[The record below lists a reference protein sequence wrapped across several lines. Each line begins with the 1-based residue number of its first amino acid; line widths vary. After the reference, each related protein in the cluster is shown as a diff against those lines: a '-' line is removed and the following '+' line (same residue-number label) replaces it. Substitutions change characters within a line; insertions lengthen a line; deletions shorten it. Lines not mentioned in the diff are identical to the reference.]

1 VVGEVAP
8 VTRAPL
14 TRASVAGG
22 SVARGP
28 LVVVG
33 DALLD
38 RDLDG
43 RAERLAPDAPVPVV
57 DDPAERRRPG
67 GAALAATLAA
77 TLDRRAVVLITALA
91 GDEAGGSL
99 RGLLELAGV
108 EVVDLGLDGQTPEKI
123 RVRAQGR
130 SLLRLDRATRPGV
143 VGPLDRAGRRALAG
157 AGAVLVADYGR
168 GVAAEPG
175 VRGALAALPSRR
187 PLVWDPHPRG
197 PAPVPG
203 ARLATPN
210 RAEAAGFVA
219 EVPGDGLAAV
229 TARARRLAERWRAA
243 GVAVTLGPGGAL
255 LVEGAGAPLVVPA
268 PAATSGDPCGAGDR
282 FSATAAGLLAD
293 GALPSEAVAGAV
305 AAATAFVA
313 AGGAATVH
321 LSPTLATAPRAPGA
335 ARITR
340 PAPGTRPARGTPAY
354 GTPTPGTPGS
364 PEPHLPVPGPP
375 VGEATPTP
383 EGGAPAVH
391 NPHTH
396 NPYTDRPPADPFPID
411 PSLTNPSLT
420 NPSLTNPSLTN
431 PPLTNPPLTNPPL
444 TNPPLTNPPLTNPP
458 LTNPPVPDPP
468 PADSPL
474 LDLRPGDPT
483 PGGGSPIDRALGL
496 IAAVR
501 AMGGTVVATGGCFD
515 LLHAGHV
522 ATLRAARALG
532 DCLVVC
538 LNSDDSVRRLKGP
551 ERPLVPEADRVAV
564 LEALGCVDV
573 VVPFDERTP
582 EAVLRRLRPDVFAK
596 GGDYALTDLPEA
608 ALLSTWGGQAVVLP
622 YLEGRSTTQLM
633 KEVVRR
639 DSH

>member
-1 VVGEVAP
+1 VAA
-8 VTRAPL
+8 VT
-14 TRASVAGG
+14 
-22 SVARGP
+22 RGP

-38 RDLDG
+38 VDLDG

-57 DDPAERRRPG
+57 DDPAEWRRPG

-77 TLDRRAVVLITALA
+77 TLDGRAVVLVTALA
-91 GDEAGGSL
+91 GDEAGASL
-99 RGLLELAGV
+99 RGLLEAAGV
-108 EVVDLGLDGQTPEKI
+108 EVVDLGLAGPTPEKI

-130 SLLRLDRATRPGV
+130 SLLRLDRAARPGR

-157 AGAVLVADYGR
+157 DGAVLVADYGR

-175 VRGALAALPSRR
+175 VRAALAALPSRR

-197 PAPVPG
+197 PVPVPG

-210 RAEAAGFVA
+210 RAEAAGFLP

-229 TARARRLAERWRAA
+229 TARARRLAERWTAA

-255 LVEGAGAPLVVPA
+255 LAEGAGAPLVVPA
-268 PAATSGDPCGAGDR
+268 PVATTGDPCGAGDR
-282 FSATAAGLLAD
+282 FSATAAGLLGD

-321 LSPTLATAPRAPGA
+321 LSPT
-335 ARITR
+335 
-340 PAPGTRPARGTPAY
+340 TPA
-354 GTPTPGTPGS
+354 TS
-364 PEPHLPVPGPP
+364 P
-375 VGEATPTP
+375 
-383 EGGAPAVH
+383 
-391 NPHTH
+391 
-396 NPYTDRPPADPFPID
+396 
-411 PSLTNPSLT
+411 
-420 NPSLTNPSLTN
+420 
-431 PPLTNPPLTNPPL
+431 
-444 TNPPLTNPPLTNPP
+444 
-458 LTNPPVPDPP
+458 PD
-468 PADSPL
+468 
-474 LDLRPGDPT
+474 
-483 PGGGSPIDRALGL
+483 GGSPMERALGL
-496 IAAVR
+496 VAVVR

-608 ALLSTWGGQAVVLP
+608 ALLGTWSGQAVVLP
-622 YLEGRSTTQLM
+622 YLEGRSTTRLL

>member
-1 VVGEVAP
+1 M
-8 VTRAPL
+8 TRA
-14 TRASVAGG
+14 
-22 SVARGP
+22 P

-77 TLDRRAVVLITALA
+77 TLDRRAVVLVTALA
-91 GDEAGGSL
+91 DDQAGAVL
-99 RGLLELAGV
+99 RGLVELAGV

-123 RVRAQGR
+123 RVRADGR
-130 SLLRLDRATRPGV
+130 SLLRLDRATRPGR
-143 VGPLDRAGRRALAG
+143 VGPLDRAGRRVLAG
-157 AGAVLVADYGR
+157 AAAVLVADYGR

-175 VRGALAALPSRR
+175 VRAALPSRR

-197 PAPVPG
+197 ATPVPG

-210 RAEAAGFVA
+210 RAEAAGFVP
-219 EVPGDGLAAV
+219 EVPGTGLAAV
-229 TARARRLAERWRAA
+229 TARARLLADRWAAA
-243 GVAVTLGPGGAL
+243 GVAVTLGAGGAL

-268 PAATSGDPCGAGDR
+268 PATTGGDPCGAGDR

-305 AAATAFVA
+305 AAATAFVT
-313 AGGAATVH
+313 AGGAATVR
-321 LSPTLATAPRAPGA
+321 LSPTTPTTARQTSG
-335 ARITR
+335 
-340 PAPGTRPARGTPAY
+340 
-354 GTPTPGTPGS
+354 TPGTP
-364 PEPHLPVPGPP
+364 EPHPPVPGPP
-375 VGEATPTP
+375 AGEPSPTP
-383 EGGAPAVH
+383 GSEEPAVH
-391 NPHTH
+391 SPLVDPH
-396 NPYTDRPPADPFPID
+396 P
-411 PSLTNPSLT
+411 
-420 NPSLTNPSLTN
+420 TN
-431 PPLTNPPLTNPPL
+431 PPFT
-444 TNPPLTNPPLTNPP
+444 
-458 LTNPPVPDPP
+458 DPP
-468 PADSPL
+468 PTDPPL
-474 LDLRPGDPT
+474 A
-483 PGGGSPIDRALGL
+483 GGSPMERALGL
-496 IAAVR
+496 VGVVR

-532 DCLVVC
+532 DCLIVC

-582 EAVLRRLRPDVFAK
+582 EGVLRRLRPDVFAK

-608 ALLSTWGGQAVVLP
+608 ALLGTWGGQAVVLP
-622 YLEGRSTTQLM
+622 YLEGRSTTRLM